1 MKFCV
6 IKVKGQNHL
15 GLKLNDGIIDLTQAA
30 LLYNEDAPISLEEL
44 IEDTQSGY
52 KAIEGLLIH
61 KLEII
66 DEHKVEF
73 APLLPNPE
81 KLICVGLNYK
91 KHQEETGMPKPVCPI
106 LFNKFNNAISAHQQ
120 IIKLNKNA
128 YKYDYEAELVIIIG
142 KDAKNVAYENA
153 LDYVFGYTIGNDL
166 SARDLQLKT
175 SQWLLGKSLD
185 GFAPMGPYC
194 VSAKDVNPD
203 QLEIQCKVNNEL
215 RQSSHTS
222 DMIFDC
228 KTIVSFISEHITLRA
243 GDVIFTGTP
252 SGVMMGYP
260 EDKQVWLKSGDVVEV
275 SIESIGTLQ
284 NKLS

>member
-1 MKFCV
+1 M
-6 IKVKGQNHL
+6 
-15 GLKLNDGIIDLTQAA
+15 
-30 LLYNEDAPISLEEL
+30 
-44 IEDTQSGY
+44 
-52 KAIEGLLIH
+52 
-61 KLEII
+61 
-66 DEHKVEF
+66 
-73 APLLPNPE
+73 
-81 KLICVGLNYK
+81 
-91 KHQEETGMPKPVCPI
+91 
-106 LFNKFNNAISAHQQ
+106 
-120 IIKLNKNA
+120 
-128 YKYDYEAELVIIIG
+128 
-142 KDAKNVAYENA
+142 
-153 LDYVFGYTIGNDL
+153 GNDL

-215 RQSSHTS
+215 RQFSHTS

-228 KTIVSFISEHITLRA
+228 RTIVSFISEHITLRA